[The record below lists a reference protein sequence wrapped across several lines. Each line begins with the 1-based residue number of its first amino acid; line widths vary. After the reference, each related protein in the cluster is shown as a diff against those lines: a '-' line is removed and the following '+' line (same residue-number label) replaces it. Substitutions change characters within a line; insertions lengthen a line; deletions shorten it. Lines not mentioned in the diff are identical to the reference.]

1 MNRSISCCT
10 SLQGPMVQNY
20 GKRSCQGFQSLL
32 NGNKID
38 ARAVS
43 HLPAG
48 VKAVVN
54 QTSLVPRASQLSKR
68 LYSATRIA
76 ASGGDGGGSS
86 GNGGG
91 GDGGDDK
98 GGSGGNWF
106 GAIWSFYLM
115 QLERNPLVTK
125 AITSG
130 LLNGVG
136 DAIAQLSFSDEDFNW
151 KRFAI
156 FQLLGFVLIGPALH
170 VWYGTLARMFSTP
183 GTSSAL
189 GRLAMDQILFAPFFL
204 GSIISSIM
212 VLEGHASEVPA
223 KLKGDLFTI
232 VRSNWVLWV
241 PFQFIN
247 FRFVPQHLQVLASN
261 CVALGWNTYMSWAS
275 HSKASPALDKDA
287 QKKQK

>member
-1 MNRSISCCT
+1 MIRAVLSRYRSGKKIFSSELSLFQNIALDQSGGNMNRSISCCT

-20 GKRSCQGFQSLL
+20 GRRSCQGFQSLL

-98 GGSGGNWF
+98 SGSGGNWF

-115 QLERNPLVTK
+115 QLEKNPV
-125 AITSG
+125 
-130 LLNGVG
+130 
-136 DAIAQLSFSDEDFNW
+136 
-151 KRFAI
+151 
-156 FQLLGFVLIGPALH
+156 
-170 VWYGTLARMFSTP
+170 
-183 GTSSAL
+183 
-189 GRLAMDQILFAPFFL
+189 
-204 GSIISSIM
+204 
-212 VLEGHASEVPA
+212 
-223 KLKGDLFTI
+223 
-232 VRSNWVLWV
+232 
-241 PFQFIN
+241 
-247 FRFVPQHLQVLASN
+247 
-261 CVALGWNTYMSWAS
+261 C
-275 HSKASPALDKDA
+275 
-287 QKKQK
+287 

>member
-1 MNRSISCCT
+1 MYRTVRSCT
-10 SLQGPMVQNY
+10 SLQGPMVQKH
-20 GKRSCQGFQSLL
+20 GRRSCQGFQSLL
-32 NGNKID
+32 NTNNDGK
-38 ARAVS
+38 AVS
-43 HLPAG
+43 DLSVG
-48 VKAVVN
+48 VKAVVS
-54 QTSLVPRASQLSKR
+54 QTALFRDSSQLSRR

-86 GNGGG
+86 GGNGGG
-91 GDGGDDK
+91 GDGGDDS
-98 GGSGGNWF
+98 GSEGNWF
-106 GAIWSFYLM
+106 GTIWSFYLL
-115 QLERNPLVTK
+115 QLEKNPLVTK

-170 VWYGTLARMFSTP
+170 VWYGALARMFSAP

-232 VRSNWVLWV
+232 VKSNWVLWV

-275 HSKASPALDKDA
+275 HSKASSSLDKDIT